1 MTHFHAAVWIDHFR
15 ARVFDFNASDVVAQ
29 SVNVDDPP
37 RQLHHKAGVIGSGRA
52 AEDNDYFDRVAR
64 AIKDAGVVLIAGP
77 ANAKGEF
84 MKHLQR
90 NAPDVY
96 AKVAAVKTV
105 DHQTDREFVD
115 FARRYFHEDHQAP
128 LRSHARSSTDR
139 NTRRSE

>member
-1 MTHFHAAVWIDHFR
+1 MMHFHAAVWIDHLR
-15 ARVFDFNASDVVAQ
+15 ARIFDFNATDATAQ
-29 SVNVDDPP
+29 SVDVDDPP

-52 AEDNDYFDRVAR
+52 AEDSAFFKRVAT
-64 AIKDAGVVLIAGP
+64 AIKDAGVILIAGP

-84 MKHLQR
+84 VKHLQR

-105 DHQTDREFVD
+105 DHPTDREFVD

-128 LRSHARSSTDR
+128 LRSHARDTIF
-139 NTRRSE
+139 TRS